1 VKNPFNHDHPPAD
14 APLLNV
20 QVDGVWMQF
29 PKGLNAVE
37 AARRAAKF
45 IPHYCYHPKLS
56 ISGNCRMCLV
66 ELGMPKLDAERKP
79 VLAADG
85 KPEISWMPRPQ
96 IGCAALVAEG
106 MGIRTSSPLV
116 DECRKG
122 VMEFLLINH
131 PLDCPIC
138 DQAGECKLQE
148 YSVQYGSEGSRFTDD
163 KVKKPKRV
171 DIGERIVL
179 DDERCIMCSRCI
191 RFSKEMVNDDVL
203 GFIDRGSHT
212 TLAVHPGKRLD
223 NNYSLNTVDIC
234 PVGALTSKDFR
245 FQMRVWFLKETKSIC
260 TGCATGCNTI
270 IGSREGLVYRQTPRE
285 NEAVNSQW
293 MCDEGRLGFHYIH
306 HPDRLKEPVAKV
318 GQGRLPTPWSEI
330 IPRLAAQLRE
340 LQPSQIAIVA
350 SGRMTNEEAF
360 ILGEIRQLLGGE
372 SVLTDIVPRFG
383 EADGVLRSADLNPNT
398 QGLELLGIS
407 HQGQNLAHIRYGI
420 DTGRIQAVLVLHE
433 NLLGDAGWPLKT
445 VESIRLLAVQ
455 SILPC
460 PTSELADYVL
470 PGASFAEKRGSMI
483 NGAGRLQRLNKA
495 IALPGQ
501 AMDDWQILLQLKAA
515 LGGGNGIHS
524 IEEVFK
530 AMAEATPA
538 FAGLSLSKIG
548 DLGID
553 MKLQNGVSTRTA
565 QPSPHAAI

>member
-1 VKNPFNHDHPPAD
+1 VKNPFNHDCPPAD

-29 PKGLNAVE
+29 PKGLNVVE
-37 AARRAAKF
+37 VARRIGKF
-45 IPHYCYHPKLS
+45 VPHYCYHPKLS
-56 ISGNCRMCLV
+56 IPGNCRMCLV
-66 ELGMPKLDAERKP
+66 EVGSPKMDAARKM
-79 VLAADG
+79 VMAADNH
-85 KPEISWMPRPQ
+85 PEVAWMARPQ
-96 IGCAALVAEG
+96 IGCATQISEG
-106 MGIRTSSPLV
+106 MGIRTDSPLV
-116 DECRKG
+116 QECRKG

-148 YSVQYGSEGSRFTDD
+148 YSVQYGNEGSRFTDD

-191 RFSKEMVNDDVL
+191 RFSKEMVDDDVL

-260 TGCATGCNTI
+260 TGCATGCNTVVA
-270 IGSREGLVYRQTPRE
+270 SRENLVYRQTPRS
-285 NEAVNSQW
+285 NEEVNSEW
-293 MCDEGRLGFHYIH
+293 MCDQGRLGFHYIH
-306 HPDRLKEPVAKV
+306 NADRLIQPVAKV
-318 GQGRLPTPWSEI
+318 GHGKLPTPWGEL
-330 IPRLAAQLRE
+330 IPRLASE
-340 LQPSQIAIVA
+340 LKALKPEQIAIVA
-350 SGRMTNEEAF
+350 SGRLTNEEAF
-360 ILGEIRQLLGGE
+360 LLSEIRRALGGDA
-372 SVLTDIVPRFG
+372 VLCDIVPRTG
-383 EADGVLRSADLNPNT
+383 EADGILRSADLNPNSR
-398 QGLELLGIS
+398 GLELFGIS
-407 HQGQNLAHIRYGI
+407 NQGRTLPQIRHGV
-420 DTGRIQAVLVLHE
+420 DTGRIEALFVLHE
-433 NLLGDAGWPLKT
+433 NLAGDAGWP
-445 VESIRLLAVQ
+445 VASIQKVKLLAVQ

-460 PTSELADYVL
+460 PTSEFADFVL

-495 IALPGQ
+495 ISVPGH
-501 AMDDWQILLQLKAA
+501 AMDDFQILLQLKAA

-530 AMAEATPA
+530 AMAEKTPA
-538 FAGLSLSKIG
+538 FTGLSLSKIG

-553 MKLQNGVSTRTA
+553 LKLPNATSTRPAQTA
-565 QPSPHAAI
+565 KV

>member
-1 VKNPFNHDHPPAD
+1 VKNPFNHDITSAD

-29 PKGLNAVE
+29 PKGLNVVE
-37 AARRAAKF
+37 VARRVGKF

-56 ISGNCRMCLV
+56 IPGNCRMCLV
-66 ELGMPKLDAERKP
+66 EVGSPKMDAAKK
-79 VLAADG
+79 VVMAADNH
-85 KPEISWMPRPQ
+85 PEVAWMARPQ
-96 IGCAALVAEG
+96 IGCATQISEG
-106 MGIRTSSPLV
+106 MGIRTDSPLV
-116 DECRKG
+116 QECRKG

-148 YSVQYGSEGSRFTDD
+148 YSVQYGNAGSRFIDD

-191 RFSKEMVNDDVL
+191 RFSKEMVHDDVL

-270 IGSREGLVYRQTPRE
+270 IGSREGLVYRQTPRG
-285 NEAVNSQW
+285 NEAVNSEW
-293 MCDEGRLGFHYIH
+293 MCDQGRLGFHYIH
-306 HPDRLKEPVAKV
+306 APGRLIEPVAKV
-318 GQGRLPTPWSEI
+318 GHGKLATPWSEI
-330 IPRLAAQLRE
+330 IPRLAAQLKEFRAD
-340 LQPSQIAIVA
+340 QIAIVA
-350 SGRMTNEEAF
+350 SGHLTNEEAF
-360 ILGEIRQLLGGE
+360 LLSEVRAALGGDE
-372 SVLTDIVPRFG
+372 VLCDIVPRFG
-383 EADGVLRSADLNPNT
+383 EADGILRSADLNPNSRGVELFGLSN
-398 QGLELLGIS
+398 QGKTLG
-407 HQGQNLAHIRYGI
+407 QIRHGV
-420 DTGRIQAVLVLHE
+420 DTGRIQALFVLHE
-433 NLLGDAGWPLKT
+433 DLLGEAGWPAAT
-445 VESIRLLAVQ
+445 VRKAKVLAVQ
-455 SILPC
+455 SILATE
-460 PTSELADYVL
+460 TSSLADYVL
-470 PGASFAEKRGSMI
+470 PGVSFAEKRGSMI

-495 IALPGQ
+495 IPVPGH
-501 AMDDWQILLQLKAA
+501 AMDDFQILLQFKAA
-515 LGGGNGIHS
+515 LGGGNGIHA
-524 IEEVFK
+524 IEDVFK
-530 AMAEATPA
+530 AMAEVTPA
-538 FAGLSLSKIG
+538 FSGLSLSKIG

-553 MKLQNGVSTRTA
+553 LKLPHRNGGPAA
-565 QPSPHAAI
+565 QPSPHAAV